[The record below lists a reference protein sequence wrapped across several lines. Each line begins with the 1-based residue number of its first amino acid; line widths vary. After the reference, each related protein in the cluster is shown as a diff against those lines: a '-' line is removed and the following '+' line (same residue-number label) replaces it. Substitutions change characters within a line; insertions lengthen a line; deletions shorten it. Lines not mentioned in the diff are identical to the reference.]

1 VRTLTPKNHSLRMID
16 GALMGGTWA
25 RSRDWVEA

>member
-16 GALMGGTWA
+16 GVWEVTSA
-25 RSRDWVEA
+25 RSKDDAEA